1 MSLLACPVGRR
12 RNVGD
17 VTGGPER
24 ANGRAASEAG
34 VGRVG
39 ELPASETLYWGLGR
53 DGDDA
58 AGWPVPV
65 PSAGSWARRR
75 CSETPCVRPRMK
87 WSDGLVRSRGLLK
100 AQQGRVSPWVS
111 LVDFSLRRGTLMF
124 VVHLVWEVGWIFIL
138 IWVPLIMVPDTDLVC

>member
-17 VTGGPER
+17 VTEGLER

-53 DGDDA
+53 DGDNA
-58 AGWPVPV
+58 AGWHVPV
-65 PSAGSWARRR
+65 PNAGVSG
-75 CSETPCVRPRMK
+75 ETKMFRDPCVRPQMK

-100 AQQGRVSPWVS
+100 AQQGES
-111 LVDFSLRRGTLMF
+111 
-124 VVHLVWEVGWIFIL
+124 
-138 IWVPLIMVPDTDLVC
+138 